1 MLINTP
7 TSRLPAQDKLRKH
20 TCFAPFIVFIIC
32 MVFRGGVLDG
42 KEGLI
47 YAFQRLIAESL
58 LFLELHI
65 ESGQVQ
71 E

>member
-1 MLINTP
+1 M
-7 TSRLPAQDKLRKH
+7 
-20 TCFAPFIVFIIC
+20 
-32 MVFRGGVLDG
+32 RGGILDG

-47 YAFQRLIAESL
+47 YAFQRLVAESL

-65 ESGQVQ
+65 ENGQVQ

>member
-1 MLINTP
+1 MNTP
-7 TSRLPAQDKLRKH
+7 TSLLPAQDKLRKH
-20 TCFAPFIVFIIC
+20 TCFAPFFVFFIC
-32 MVFRGGVLDG
+32 LFMRGGILDG

-47 YAFQRLIAESL
+47 YAFQRLVAESL

-65 ESGQVQ
+65 ENGQVQ